1 MTQLLREHLEGH
13 ATTAVL
19 NRDNFG
25 TVTLFRAYPDGVDTF
40 SVKEQEMDNHDF
52 RETLL
57 RHNEYNRKIYD
68 YVHDEA
74 MAGRGVVIS
83 LTDSYRQTRYGEPVT
98 ALKSFILSPF
108 TDEANVEAVVEKVLE
123 ARGKITS

>member
-1 MTQLLREHLEGH
+1 
-13 ATTAVL
+13 VL

-40 SVKEQEMDNHDF
+40 AIKDQEMTDETF
-52 RETLL
+52 RNALL
-57 RHNEYNRKIYD
+57 KHNVYNRQIYN

-83 LTDSYRQTRYGEPVT
+83 LTDSYRQSSYGEPVT

-123 ARGKITS
+123 ARSKIAARTR